1 MALKPIGLAAAVL
14 ASAAAGWLA
23 ANMVRSPE
31 SSTSAPPAI
40 TQKQPHD
47 EHAEA
52 GHLEHLDLSE
62 PAQKSLGLKLAAVG
76 PATFTRSLLL
86 PAAVIEKPGHS
97 GHTVSSRVQGIVE
110 TVHVS
115 MGERVKPG
123 QPLFDIRLTGDA
135 IVAAQSSLLEAI
147 ITVDTTKREL
157 ERITELAQQGTL
169 PGKTKTQLEYELR
182 KLDSQRNL
190 RQQELLVR
198 GLSAEQI
205 ASVIKTNTLI
215 GDVRMT
221 VPARRVSDEKSAA
234 DDAGGD
240 HEDSYTVETID
251 VHPGKTINPGDQ
263 LAHLAWHDQLYVE
276 GYAFER
282 DLDAIAKNI
291 SNRIPVQLEFGTH
304 DSPTVLNDMRI
315 RYLDNH
321 VDKESGAFR
330 FYVEFTNQILQ
341 DAEADEGRIYRSWR
355 FKPGQRLHVRL
366 PIEQIENQFVLP
378 LAAVVQEGVNSYV
391 FRVEAD
397 AHAGHD
403 HAGHDHAGHSHAG
416 HSHGNDAIALE
427 QVPVSIV
434 TQDTKQVV
442 IATGGQLK
450 AGDKVAMNSAYQL
463 RLALKADS
471 GSGHGHSHEH

>member
-1 MALKPIGLAAAVL
+1 MTVKPIGLGAVL
-14 ASAAAGWLA
+14 LCATAAGWGA
-23 ANMVRSPE
+23 ATVLRAPETASSSP
-31 SSTSAPPAI
+31 PPI
-40 TQKQPHD
+40 VQKKD
-47 EHAEA
+47 EHAHA
-52 GHLEHLDLSE
+52 DDGHLEHLDLSE
-62 PAQKSLGLKLAAVG
+62 PAQKSLGLKLAKVE
-76 PATFTRSLLL
+76 PATFTRSLML

-110 TVHVS
+110 AVHVS
-115 MGERVKPG
+115 MGQRVQSG

-147 ITVDTTKREL
+147 ILVDTTKREL

-169 PGKTKTQLEYELR
+169 PGKTKTQLEYDLR
-182 KLDSQRNL
+182 KLDAQRNL

-198 GLSAEQI
+198 GLSTEQI
-205 ASVIKTNTLI
+205 ATVIKSNILI

-221 VPARRVSDEKSAA
+221 VPARKVTDEKSAA
-234 DDAGGD
+234 DDGGRD
-240 HEDSYTVETID
+240 HEDSFTVETID
-251 VHPGKTINPGDQ
+251 VHPGKTVNPGEQ

-291 SNRIPVQLEFGTH
+291 SNRVPVQLEFGTH
-304 DSPTVLNDMRI
+304 DSPTVLDDMRI

-321 VDKESGAFR
+321 VDKDSGAFR
-330 FYVEFTNQILQ
+330 FYVEFSNQLLQ
-341 DAEADEGRIYRSWR
+341 DAEGDEGRVYRSWR

-366 PIEQIENQFVLP
+366 PVEQIENQFVLP
-378 LAAVVQEGVNSYV
+378 LAAVVQDGVNSYV
-391 FRVEAD
+391 FRVQS
-397 AHAGHD
+397 HD
-403 HAGHDHAGHSHAG
+403 HGHEGHDHAGHSHAG
-416 HSHGNDAIALE
+416 HNHGSAALALE

-450 AGDKVAMNSAYQL
+450 AGDQVAMNSAYQL
-463 RLALKADS
+463 RLALKAES
-471 GSGHGHSHEH
+471 GGGHGHSHEH